1 MNTKMIRYVTGYI
14 LKLEAGFLV
23 LPLFISFYFHE
34 SITIQKSYFFT
45 IIFLLAAG
53 FLFSRKMPENQKM
66 FAKEGLF
73 IVSLSWILLSF
84 FGALPFVISGAV
96 PSIIDAFFET
106 VSGFTTTGASILT
119 NVEALPN
126 SLLFW
131 RSFTH
136 LVGGVGVLVLAL
148 AILPKNNKQSLH
160 LMKAEVPGPTFGKLV
175 AKMSYNSRIL
185 YIIYLVLTAV
195 MILIL
200 TLEGMPFFDAILHA
214 FGTAGTGGFGIKN
227 SSVAYY
233 NSAAIDY
240 TIGIGMLVF
249 SLNFNLFYILLI
261 GNIKQ
266 FFKSEEMRWFLGI
279 VSMAVILISIN
290 VYPMYNN
297 ISLVIRDVF
306 FTVSSIVSTTGYSTA
321 DFDKWPLFSKIILLF
336 LMFMGGCAGST
347 AGGLKVSR
355 VVIFIKSAIR
365 EFKKLGNINRVVS
378 LKMEGKPVTKDLM
391 EGISSYLI
399 VYIGVF
405 VTLLL
410 IISISVSDLDAAFSA
425 VAATFNNI
433 GPGFEIFGPT
443 SNYSSLTPINKIVLS
458 FSMLLGRLE
467 IFPVLILFSPEIY
480 KKMCCKNRK

>member
-34 SITIQKSYFFT
+34 SALMHKSYFSVIVTLFV
-45 IIFLLAAG
+45 IGSFL
-53 FLFSRKMPENQKM
+53 SRKLPVNQKIY
-66 FAKEGLF
+66 AKEGLI
-73 IVSLSWILLSF
+73 IVSLSWIFLSF
-84 FGALPFVISGAV
+84 FGALPFVISGYI

-119 NVEALPN
+119 NVEALPD

-136 LVGGVGVLVLAL
+136 LVGGMGVLVLAL
-148 AILPKNNKQSLH
+148 AILPKNSNQALH

-185 YIIYLVLTAV
+185 YIIYLAMTALLTV
-195 MILIL
+195 ILMI
-200 TLEGMPFFDAILHA
+200 EGMPFFDSLLHA

-227 SSVAYY
+227 NSVAFYD
-233 NSAAIDY
+233 NTAIDY
-240 TIGIGMLVF
+240 TIGIGMLLF
-249 SLNFNLFYILLI
+249 SLNFNLFYILII

-279 VSMAVILISIN
+279 VFISITLICIN
-290 VYPMYNN
+290 VYPSYNS
-297 ISLVIRDVF
+297 ISRMIRDVF

-355 VVIFIKSAIR
+355 VVIFIKASIR
-365 EFKKLGNINRVVS
+365 EFKKLGNINRIVS

-391 EGISSYLI
+391 ESISSYLI

-405 VTLLL
+405 VIILL
-410 IISISVSDLDAAFSA
+410 IISFSVPDLDSAFSA

-443 SNYSSLTPINKIVLS
+443 SNYASLTPLNKIVLS

-467 IFPVLILFSPEIY
+467 IFPVLILFSPGIY
-480 KKMCCKNRK
+480 KKMK